1 MLYCDCLELI
11 YVATT
16 SSDFLITSV
25 LNCFA
30 DPVLKFHS
38 LCRTQLQVHIFI
50 VYTKEK
56 TKQKILVKL
65 CFKKSSLVINL
76 YIYC

>member
-1 MLYCDCLELI
+1 MLYCDYLELI
-11 YVATT
+11 YIAAT
-16 SSDFLITSV
+16 SSDLLINSV

-38 LCRTQLQVHIFI
+38 LGGTQLQVHLFI

-56 TKQKILVKL
+56 TKQKIKNHHSWLT
-65 CFKKSSLVINL
+65 FT
-76 YIYC
+76 

>member
-11 YVATT
+11 YIATT
-16 SSDFLITSV
+16 SSDLLITSV

-38 LCRTQLQVHIFI
+38 LGRTQLQVHLCYRLHKGKDQAKNIS
-50 VYTKEK
+50 K
-56 TKQKILVKL
+56 TM
-65 CFKKSSLVINL
+65 F
-76 YIYC
+76 